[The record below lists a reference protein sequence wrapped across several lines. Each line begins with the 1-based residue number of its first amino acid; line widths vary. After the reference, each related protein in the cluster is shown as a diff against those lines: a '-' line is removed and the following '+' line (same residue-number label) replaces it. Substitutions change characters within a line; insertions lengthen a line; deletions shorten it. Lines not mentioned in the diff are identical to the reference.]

1 MQSEGAALL
10 AACWREAGLDAKRPR
25 IEAVR
30 GDSVAKVQCMVCKG
44 DACTVKTLELPL
56 QQGHLAPASADG
68 KLLGALLGQPLSLG
82 LVALHFALVA
92 CSTTTLPPMV
102 AGLFDPVGGPMN
114 ALLLM
119 MGIHA
124 CEGLFAMYLCVGRLG
139 VPLSGALGW
148 FVAVALTGFASL
160 RWLLKL
166 QKAASSSRKAS

>member
-1 MQSEGAALL
+1 
-10 AACWREAGLDAKRPR
+10 
-25 IEAVR
+25 
-30 GDSVAKVQCMVCKG
+30 
-44 DACTVKTLELPL
+44 
-56 QQGHLAPASADG
+56 
-68 KLLGALLGQPLSLG
+68 
-82 LVALHFALVA
+82 
-92 CSTTTLPPMV
+92 
-102 AGLFDPVGGPMN
+102 MN